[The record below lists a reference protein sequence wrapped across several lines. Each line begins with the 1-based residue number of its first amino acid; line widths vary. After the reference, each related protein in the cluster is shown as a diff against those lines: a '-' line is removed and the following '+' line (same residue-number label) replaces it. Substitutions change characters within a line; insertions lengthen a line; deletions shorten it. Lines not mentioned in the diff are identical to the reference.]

1 MTYHKKGDMMKFRF
15 MIAVFLMSVLVG
27 ACGNTPAP
35 AEQRDTQPETAVQS
49 DTEQSGEPQTEPT
62 VAVSSEESTSSDSAA
77 ADVDVWTP
85 DSYYDN
91 LQVLDSYTLTFTY
104 KVTMNGKEETW
115 TWKQSAQSG
124 PEITLS
130 TWKTT
135 QSGDDAETAL
145 VTAADKTYMVSGS
158 PKTCIIIANAEEN
171 KNVFNP
177 ELILDTFAYDLVA
190 AGAGPEMN
198 GRATD
203 KYTYDNTLADGTS
216 YQSTVYVDRADGLT
230 MQWDVSG
237 KNKNGDNL
245 EPFAWTYALSDINA
259 VPLLDVPAECTSI
272 SEVVWPQPVDAM
284 VKMQTPEMYM
294 LESAGS
300 VADTAKF
307 YSDAM
312 QKAGYTPAEGGMESA
327 EMVMQ
332 MYAKDGSTVSVMIS
346 PSEGKTVVVITQ
358 S

>member
-1 MTYHKKGDMMKFRF
+1 MKFRF
-15 MIAVFLMSVLVG
+15 MIAMFLMSALVG

-35 AEQRDTQPETAVQS
+35 ADQNTAPAETSVQT
-49 DTEQSGEPQTEPT
+49 DTEQATEAEEEPT
-62 VAVSSEESTSSDSAA
+62 AAPNTEENTSAA
-77 ADVDVWTP
+77 TGSDATDVWTP

-91 LQVLDSYTLTFTY
+91 LQLLDSYTLTFTY
-104 KVTMNGKEETW
+104 KVTTNGKEEIW
-115 TWKQSAQSG
+115 TWKQSAQSE

-135 QSGDDAETAL
+135 QTGDDAETAL
-145 VTAADKTYMVSGS
+145 VTAADNTYLVSGS

-171 KNVFNP
+171 QNVFNP

-230 MQWDVSG
+230 MQWDVAG

-259 VPLLDVPAECTSI
+259 VPTLDVPAECAAI
-272 SEVVWPQPVDAM
+272 SEAVWPQPADAM

-300 VADTAKF
+300 LADTAKF
-307 YSDAM
+307 YNDAM
-312 QKAGYTPAEGGMESA
+312 QKAGYTPAEGGMESS

-332 MYAKDGSTVSVMIS
+332 MYTKDGSTVSVMIS

>member
-1 MTYHKKGDMMKFRF
+1 MMKFRF
-15 MIAVFLMSVLVG
+15 MIALFLMSVLVG
-27 ACGNTPAP
+27 ACGNTSAP
-35 AEQRDTQPETAVQS
+35 AEQRATQPETAVQS
-49 DTEQSGEPQTEPT
+49 DTEQAGEPQIEPT
-62 VAVSSEESTSSDSAA
+62 VAQSSEESTASDTAA

-104 KVTMNGKEETW
+104 KVTTNGKEEIW
-115 TWKQSAQSG
+115 TWKQSAQSE
-124 PEITLS
+124 PEITRS

-135 QSGDDAETAL
+135 QTGDDAETAL
-145 VTAADKTYMVSGS
+145 VTTADKTYMISGS

-190 AGAGPEMN
+190 AGAGPELN

-216 YQSTVYVDRADGLT
+216 SQSTVYVDRADGLT

-259 VPLLDVPAECTSI
+259 VPLLDVPAECAAI
-272 SEVVWPQPVDAM
+272 SEAAWPQPADAV

-294 LESAGS
+294 VESADS
-300 VADTAKF
+300 LADTAKF

-312 QKAGYTPAEGGMESA
+312 QKAGYTPAEGGMESTD
-327 EMVMQ
+327 MVTQ
-332 MYAKDGSTVSVMIS
+332 LYTKDGSSVSVMIS
-346 PSEGKTVVVITQ
+346 PSEGNTVVVITQ
-358 S
+358 R